1 MDSTAKSTS
10 ALIRRRDFL
19 KLVCVLA
26 VALGTTTTEEAAS
39 RSVNPKP
46 QGGSGYGS
54 GPYGR
59 GKYGKS
65 TPSERIFIPLVTK

>member
-10 ALIRRRDFL
+10 FLVRRRDFL

-26 VALGTTTTEEAAS
+26 VALGTNTAEEAAS
-39 RSVNPKP
+39 RSLNPTP
-46 QGGSGYGS
+46 QGRSGYGA

-65 TPSERIFIPLVTK
+65 TPLERVFIPLVTK